1 MLHQTAPRFVLD
13 PFETFAMSGV
23 RVDQLL
29 ASATIVLLVLAA
41 GELTGSMSVGR
52 GGARFPEY
60 WGHAKMTILANDKMN
75 GTNLWQGWL
84 HRRA

>member
-1 MLHQTAPRFVLD
+1 MVRCRGLGHHLACL
-13 PFETFAMSGV
+13 EGEFAMSGV

-52 GGARFPEY
+52 GGARFPERI
-60 WGHAKMTILANDKMN
+60 GATRK
-75 GTNLWQGWL
+75 
-84 HRRA
+84 